1 MPCRPA
7 QAQKKKK
14 LCTLAAFS
22 HLQPAVCG
30 EGRTPPP
37 TPHTHTNT
45 HPPSPETSPP
55 TASCPLYYP
64 SASSPS
70 PLGNECAWFS
80 ALPSLTRKFGRFF
93 SHKLLAA
100 AHISVVL
107 KLSREVFFSAALF
120 FSPPSTKCKA
130 GRGGRVLSE
139 SAEWERG
146 RQGERHKHKRSL
158 KSADAETYSK
168 SYLTLFRACHFHID
182 YDWTEEFQKLISNK
196 DIILQIYI
204 KKKQKKK
211 QRQHGLKGTS
221 Q

>member
-1 MPCRPA
+1 MHFSCFLSSSA
-7 QAQKKKK
+7 CCVWWGQK
-14 LCTLAAFS
+14 T
-22 HLQPAVCG
+22 
-30 EGRTPPP
+30 PP
-37 TPHTHTNT
+37 TPS

-64 SASSPS
+64 SASSPC

-120 FSPPSTKCKA
+120 FFSPLHKVQ
-130 GRGGRVLSE
+130 GGERRE

-168 SYLTLFRACHFHID
+168 SHLTLFRACHFHID
-182 YDWTEEFQKLISNK
+182 YDWTEEFQKLISNRE
-196 DIILQIYI
+196 ILLQIYV
-204 KKKQKKK
+204 KKKQKNKTTRRNK
-211 QRQHGLKGTS
+211 EETQRGRRKRTPT
-221 Q
+221 

>member
-7 QAQKKKK
+7 QALKRKK

-22 HLQPAVCG
+22 RLQPAVCG

-37 TPHTHTNT
+37 HT
-45 HPPSPETSPP
+45 PETSPP

-64 SASSPS
+64 SASSPG

-107 KLSREVFFSAALF
+107 KLSGEVFFSAALF
-120 FSPPSTKCKA
+120 FFFLPPPQSARRGEA
-130 GRGGRVLSE
+130 GECRVRALSE
-139 SAEWERG
+139 SEGDKE
-146 RQGERHKHKRSL
+146 
-158 KSADAETYSK
+158 
-168 SYLTLFRACHFHID
+168 
-182 YDWTEEFQKLISNK
+182 
-196 DIILQIYI
+196 
-204 KKKQKKK
+204 
-211 QRQHGLKGTS
+211 KGTNTKGPSS
-221 Q
+221 QQMQNRTVNLTWHYSGLAIST